1 MKKVFILLSFISLIL
16 PVYLFPCC
24 GYEGTFPYSKSK
36 SDIDRIEIVQA
47 KSSRSYALL
56 YTIPKEDQT
65 AFLDEFEELV
75 FYEYLYGA
83 PLGIGGDSVRIVYND
98 NSYDITNGVWSEYCF
113 YVDGNLRAKSTCL
126 HTHKGIREDVF
137 SDFIEK
143 WLRVQKE

>member
-1 MKKVFILLSFISLIL
+1 MKKVFILLSFISLML
-16 PVYLFPCC
+16 PISLFPGC

-75 FYEYLYGA
+75 FYEYLFGP
-83 PLGIGGDSVRIVYND
+83 PLGIGSCSVRIVYTD
-98 NSYDITNGVWSEYCF
+98 NSYDITDGAWSEYCF

-126 HTHKGIREDVF
+126 HSNKEAFHI
-137 SDFIEK
+137 FIDK
-143 WLRVQKE
+143 WIPVQGE

>member
-1 MKKVFILLSFISLIL
+1 MKKVFILLSFISLML
-16 PVYLFPCC
+16 PISLFPGC

-65 AFLDEFEELV
+65 EFLDEFEELV
-75 FYEYLYGA
+75 FYEYLFGP
-83 PLGIGGDSVRIVYND
+83 PLGIGSCSVRIVYTD
-98 NSYDITNGVWSEYCF
+98 NSYDITNGAWSEYCF

-126 HTHKGIREDVF
+126 HSNKEAFHI
-137 SDFIEK
+137 FIDK
-143 WLRVQKE
+143 WIPVQEE